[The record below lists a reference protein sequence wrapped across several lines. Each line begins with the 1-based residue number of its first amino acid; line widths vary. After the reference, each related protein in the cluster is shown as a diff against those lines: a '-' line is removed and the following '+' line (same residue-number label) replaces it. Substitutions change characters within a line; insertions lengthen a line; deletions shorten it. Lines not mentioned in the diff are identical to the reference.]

1 MKENELSCNRYSK
14 TKNVSGFRKDK
25 NEYIKTKMREKPIWC
40 KETIYILITFDV
52 YGKVYHSEDREAL

>member
-1 MKENELSCNRYSK
+1 MKENKLSCNRYSK

-40 KETIYILITFDV
+40 KETIYTLITFDV